1 MNSEDV
7 KAIKALLAKPL
18 RIVIVPHKN
27 PDGDAIGSS
36 LGLWHYLKAIGQE
49 ARVIVPNDYPKFLKW
64 MPGTS
69 EVLNFERDNAA
80 AVEYLNSSDLCFTLD
95 FNQLGRVGQMTPI
108 LEGLQAT
115 FIMIDHHQAPDNYA
129 QITYSDSK
137 MSSTSEMV
145 FNFISSLGDVN
156 KISSEI
162 ADCLYAGI
170 VTDTGSF
177 KYSSTTSKTHQVAAE
192 LINKGANNFEVQNRI
207 FDTNTPDRL
216 QLLGCTLKNM
226 VILKEYNTAYTC
238 LSQKELDA
246 HNYKKGDTEGFV
258 NYGLT
263 LQNIRFAVI
272 FIENKEERIIKIS
285 FRSEGNFSVNEFA
298 RNHFHGGGHT
308 NAAGGRSESNMEVTI
323 KHFEA
328 LLENY
333 KDQLSK

>member
-226 VILKEYNTAYTC
+226 VILKEYNTAYTS
-238 LSQKELDA
+238 LSQEELDA

-308 NAAGGRSESNMEVTI
+308 NAAGGRSESNMEVTM